1 MADHVIEKE
10 ELREL
15 RQKNEL
21 FGNELAALAYK
32 SIFIFGVPAIG
43 VYFLGEYL
51 MRFFDSKALVYLP
64 LFFFAFTFSWY
75 VLMRRVRIINLQI
88 KKVEDRI
95 HELVQICEPQE
106 LHD

>member
-1 MADHVIEKE
+1 MTDHVIEKE

-15 RQKNEL
+15 RKKNES
-21 FGNELAALAYK
+21 FANELAALAYK
-32 SIFIFGVPAIG
+32 SVFIFGAPAIG

-51 MRFFDSKALVYLP
+51 MQFFDSKALVYLP
-64 LFFFAFTFSWY
+64 LFFFAFSLSWY
-75 VLMRRVRIINLQI
+75 VLMRRVRIINVKI

-95 HELVQICEPQE
+95 AELVKISEPKE